1 MQLVGVAEIAD
12 LLGVSRQRV
21 HQLAARE
28 DFPRPLA
35 VLVMGS
41 VWDRKT
47 VEEWAR
53 ETGRIGND
61 DCEPGS
67 EL

>member
-28 DFPRPLA
+28 DFPEPLA

-41 VWDRKT
+41 VWERQAIDTWASASGRLT
-47 VEEWAR
+47 SGEFEE
-53 ETGRIGND
+53 
-61 DCEPGS
+61 P
-67 EL
+67 